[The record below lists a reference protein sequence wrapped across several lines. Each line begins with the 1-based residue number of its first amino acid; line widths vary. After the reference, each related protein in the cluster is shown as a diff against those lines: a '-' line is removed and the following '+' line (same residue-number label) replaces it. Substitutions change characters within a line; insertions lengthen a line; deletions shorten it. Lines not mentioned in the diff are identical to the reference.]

1 MKRTLSPRAKHRTG
15 VVPVV
20 FVAALVAAVALASLS
35 FGTAACAQDSS
46 AAHGKLLFESRCVAC
61 HSLDTNRVGPAL
73 GTVWGRKAGTEPGFA
88 YSEELVAAGHVWTK
102 SKLLAWLT
110 NPEALVP
117 GQLMGY
123 SVESAPDRQDL
134 VAFLASLDAK
144 TASKQR

>member
-1 MKRTLSPRAKHRTG
+1 MKRNFSPRAEHRTG

-35 FGTAACAQDSS
+35 FGTATYAQDSS
-46 AAHGKLLFESRCVAC
+46 VAHGKLLFESRCVAC

-73 GTVWGRKAGTEPGFA
+73 GTVWERKAGTVPGFA
-88 YSEELVAAGHVWTK
+88 YSEELMAAGHVWTK

-110 NPEALVP
+110 NPEDLVP

-123 SVESAPDRQDL
+123 SVESAQDRQDL
-134 VAFLASLDAK
+134 VTFLASLNAK
-144 TASKQR
+144 SASKQR